1 MTILVTGGAGF
12 IGSHTALF
20 LLEAGYDVVI
30 VDNLSNSRIE
40 VIERLERLVG
50 HPIPFRAVDLR
61 NERALEKVFATFSIE
76 AVVHFAGLKAVSES
90 VDRPLFY
97 YENNIGG
104 TITLCKV
111 MDKFGVRR
119 LVFSSSATVYGIPE
133 QVPIAEDV
141 PLHSTNPYGRTKLM
155 IEEILQDVY
164 RANEEWSIALL
175 RYFNPIG
182 AHESGEI
189 GEDPTGIPSNLMPY
203 ITQVAI
209 GEREALSVYGGDY
222 PTWDGTG
229 VRDYI
234 HVSDLAAG
242 HIKALEKVKRVTG
255 IEAYNLGT
263 GKGYSVL
270 DVVNMFEKVTGATVP
285 YHIADRRSGDIASC
299 YADPSKAERE
309 LHWKAEKT
317 LSDMCRDAWRWQQHI
332 SRIGGIKDEVL

>member
-30 VDNLSNSRIE
+30 VDNLSNGRIE
-40 VIERLERLVG
+40 VVDRLERLVG

-133 QVPIAEDV
+133 QVPVAEDV

-209 GEREALSVYGGDY
+209 GERETLSVYGGDY

-270 DVVNMFEKVTGATVP
+270 DVVKVFEKVTGAKVP
-285 YHIADRRSGDIASC
+285 YRIADRRSGDIASC

>member
-133 QVPIAEDV
+133 QVPVVEDV
-141 PLHSTNPYGRTKLM
+141 SLHSTNPYGRTKLM

-234 HVSDLAAG
+234 HVSDLAVG

-285 YHIADRRSGDIASC
+285 YRIVDRRPGDIASC

-317 LSDMCRDAWRWQQHI
+317 LADMCRDAWRWQQYI
-332 SRIGGIKDEVL
+332 SRSSEGRSSIF